1 VLLFTDW
8 TLLRLFPPL
17 RAMWA
22 AIGTQAKVAITGQ
35 NAKRVLFG
43 TINVRTA
50 HRTVYIGRRVGTHDV
65 QAFLLALRKAYQRAG
80 TIWRLADRASG
91 HTAAATLALA
101 KELRIEFVWLPRQ
114 WPELNAMDQ
123 LWKALKHD
131 VAANR
136 QATSIDNLAERACQ
150 WVLNLTPAQA
160 RRTSGMASSK
170 FWLRSL
176 LQHIWQ
182 PTVVSRE
189 ALRSSHRYVEAAHPN
204 VWRNSR
210 KYGLSLRHWSA
221 SSSGMA
227 LVPKSPSAPQPPRC
241 EG

>member
-22 AIGTQAKVAITGQ
+22 AIGTQAKVSITGQ

-50 HRTVYIGRRVGTHDV
+50 HRTVTIGRGVGTHEV
-65 QAFLLALRKAYQRAG
+65 QAFLLALRKAYRRAG
-80 TIWRLADRASG
+80 TIWLLADRASG

-123 LWKALKHD
+123 LWKELKRN

-136 QATSIDNLAERACQ
+136 QAASIDNLADRACQ
-150 WVLNLTPAQA
+150 WVLNLTPSKA
-160 RRTSGMASSK
+160 RRKSGMASSK
-170 FWLRSL
+170 FWLRPLS
-176 LQHIWQ
+176 QHIWQ
-182 PTVVSRE
+182 PT
-189 ALRSSHRYVEAAHPN
+189 
-204 VWRNSR
+204 
-210 KYGLSLRHWSA
+210 
-221 SSSGMA
+221 
-227 LVPKSPSAPQPPRC
+227 
-241 EG
+241 

>member
-1 VLLFTDW
+1 MSADSPLPLEASALCLQRTGGAYRRQKGGIVRRLKRRSRAGDVLLFTAW

-65 QAFLLALRKAYQRAG
+65 QAFLLALRKAYRRAG
-80 TIWRLADRASG
+80 TIWLLADRASG

-101 KELRIEFVWLPRQ
+101 KELRIKFVWLPRQ

-182 PTVVSRE
+182 PT
-189 ALRSSHRYVEAAHPN
+189 
-204 VWRNSR
+204 
-210 KYGLSLRHWSA
+210 
-221 SSSGMA
+221 
-227 LVPKSPSAPQPPRC
+227 
-241 EG
+241 